1 MAGSLRNQQAARA
14 TMSLKRSSK
23 SAELKDDESSLKRMR
38 HGDKKKAPETSF
50 LSDLDIYIL
59 PAGIQKARLSIFINQ
74 VKKYGGKVQDIFE
87 STRSFSHIIVEDSMD
102 VPRMKKILKIESAMG
117 LKVVKSSWL
126 SICLQTKKL
135 ESCKGFELIEEEKD
149 CTDTTQKADHVNS
162 HKTTA
167 ELLHDT
173 HNSSDYESSEDE
185 GSNERKVNYNSSR
198 LKPPQTEKWICAQSS
213 KSPKPNMNKLITDKL
228 EEMVKAY
235 ESTNDKWRALGY
247 QKAIQ
252 TLRKHPKQISSWE
265 EAKSLPGIGT
275 RLADKIWEIAQSGE
289 LRKLK
294 EFESDEELQVLK
306 MFTNVWGAG
315 PHTAQLWYQQGFRT
329 IADLEQKAKLNDQQK
344 VGVRLYEDFLDRM
357 PREEAAEI
365 EKVVKL
371 AAESIQPGIIAQTC
385 GSFRRGQSTCG
396 DVDILIT
403 HPDGKSHKNV
413 FYKLL
418 ANLKESGFLTDD
430 LVSAEETGNQ
440 KKYMGVCRLPGQN
453 QKHRRIDVIVVPYN
467 EYGCALVYFTGSA
480 HFNRS
485 LRHLCKKQNM
495 SLNEHALKK
504 GVVRKGKEKIH
515 EGTII
520 PTPTEEDV
528 FKVLNVPFRP
538 PEERDH

>member
-1 MAGSLRNQQAARA
+1 M
-14 TMSLKRSSK
+14 MSSKRSS
-23 SAELKDDESSLKRMR
+23 SAAQLKEDGHSSKRQR
-38 HGDKKKAPETSF
+38 LENNSACSEASF
-50 LSDLDIYIL
+50 LSTLDIYIL
-59 PAGIQKARLSIFINQ
+59 PAGIQKARLAVFKTQ
-74 VKKYGGKVQDIFE
+74 VEKYGGKVQDRFC
-87 STRSFSHIIVEDSMD
+87 STANLSHIIVEDNVDM
-102 VPRMKKILKIESAMG
+102 PRMKRILKLDSSLG

-126 SICLQTKKL
+126 SLCLQNKKL
-135 ESCKGFELIEEEKD
+135 ENCEDYQLYEETSDSNDFLPKAEIASNHNKSVELSRP
-149 CTDTTQKADHVNS
+149 TVTSN
-162 HKTTA
+162 
-167 ELLHDT
+167 L
-173 HNSSDYESSEDE
+173 SDYESSDDNDE
-185 GSNERKVNYNSSR
+185 QKNEKTAIFNVSHIKS
-198 LKPPQTEKWICAQSS
+198 PQTEKWICAQSS
-213 KSPKPNMNKLITDKL
+213 KSPKPNINKHITDKL
-228 EEMVKAY
+228 EEMVKTY
-235 ESTNDKWRALGY
+235 ESTNDRWRALGY

-252 TLRKHPKQISSWE
+252 TLRKHPKEISSWE

-315 PHTAQLWYQQGFRT
+315 PHTAQVWYQQGFRT
-329 IADLEQKAKLNDQQK
+329 IADLQQKAHLNHQQK
-344 VGVRLYEDFLDRM
+344 VGIRLYDDFLDRM

-365 EKVVKL
+365 ERVVKNV
-371 AAESIQPGIIAQTC
+371 AESIQPGIIAEIC
-385 GSFRRGQSTCG
+385 GSYRRGQATCG
-396 DVDILIT
+396 DVDVLIT
-403 HPDGKSHKNV
+403 HPDGKSHKNI
-413 FYKLL
+413 FHKLL
-418 ANLKESGFLTDD
+418 AKLKESGFLTDD

-440 KKYMGVCRLPGQN
+440 KKYMGVCRLPGPN
-453 QKHRRIDVIVVPYN
+453 RKHRRIDVIVVPYN

-495 SLNEHALKK
+495 SLNEHALKQ

-528 FKVLNVPFRP
+528 FKVLKIPYRP